1 VVSDLKSPFTFCL
14 DHQTRLRLPR
24 NMRDGESGVWEQRE
38 DAWKAFWST
47 RGKEG
52 LEKSG
57 KAVVNGT
64 ENRSL

>member
-1 VVSDLKSPFTFCL
+1 
-14 DHQTRLRLPR
+14 
-24 NMRDGESGVWEQRE
+24 MRDGESGVWEQRE